1 MSAQTLSDR
10 NAGRR
15 DTGLMAA
22 WLIALISGGLF
33 GTLAVLQHL
42 AYNTHAFDLGL
53 QHHVVWNTYKGEWFR
68 YTYMVGFNPLLTNHL
83 GDHVQLI
90 LLPISWLYFIYD
102 GPETLLVIQAVV
114 VASGIVPLF
123 LLGRHWVGY
132 DGPALLLACLYA
144 LHPGIQAA
152 VLFDFHPITLAG
164 ALLLWAYYF
173 FATQRNISGWLAT
186 LLFISCKENL
196 ALTVVLF
203 GVHWLLRRRQRLGL
217 GLVVLGTVWFGLC
230 FFVILP
236 HFNPG
241 VGSNAFSRYRYLGD
255 SWASVLTRLVREPQL
270 LWQRLRDPVSVAYLK
285 SLWMPFGLLSLLSPL
300 TLAISASELGLNLLS
315 SFDAQRTIDY
325 QYGVVIIAVSAL
337 AAVRSVGW
345 FSGLIRTNGKRQLAV
360 AGACVAAACAVMA
373 SIGSQV
379 AAYGGLRMLSPSY
392 LDRFV
397 RTPHD
402 ALGLRLLT
410 LIPERA
416 PVSAQSDLAPHVSSR
431 SKVYVFPTVA
441 DAEYVLLDAKSTIF
455 PVHLFPIDGLSPE
468 EAYLEYIRRLLI
480 EDSYILADEVDGWM
494 LLVKDRQQTG
504 ADQAEVARL
513 LSGVAKQLGMTD

>member
-345 FSGLIRTNGKRQLAV
+345 LSGLSQIKSRGWVAVFSAV
-360 AGACVAAACAVMA
+360 AALCAATVSVGFQAAA
-373 SIGSQV
+373 
-379 AAYGGLRMLSPSY
+379 YRGLRMFSPSY
-392 LDRFV
+392 RDAYIQTTHDR
-397 RTPHD
+397 
-402 ALGLRLLT
+402 LGSRFLS
-410 LIPERA
+410 LIPEMV
-416 PVSAQSDLAPHVSSR
+416 PVSAQSDLAPHVSNR
-431 SKVYVFPTVA
+431 PKVYVFPTVA
-441 DAEYVLLDAKSTIF
+441 DAEYVLLDATSTIF
-455 PVHLFPIDGLSPE
+455 PVHLFPIDDFGPE
-468 EAYLEYIRRLLI
+468 DAYREYVRRLMVS
-480 EDSYILADEVDGWM
+480 DRYIIVDEEDGWM
-494 LLVKDRQQTG
+494 LLTRRDP
-504 ADQAEVARL
+504 
-513 LSGVAKQLGMTD
+513 